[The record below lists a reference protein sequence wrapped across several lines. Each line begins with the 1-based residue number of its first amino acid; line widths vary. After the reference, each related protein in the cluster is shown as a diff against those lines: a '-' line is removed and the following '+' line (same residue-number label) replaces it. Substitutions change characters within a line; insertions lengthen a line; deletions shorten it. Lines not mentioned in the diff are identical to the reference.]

1 MILLSLFETHLVV
14 LYFSSMLLHT
24 IFVGLYFLIMRNL
37 KIFIPL
43 YSILS
48 QVGLQ
53 GEFLK
58 FYSEQNESS
67 GWVELS
73 PDGIPSTFT
82 WYKVIMIC

>member
-1 MILLSLFETHLVV
+1 
-14 LYFSSMLLHT
+14 
-24 IFVGLYFLIMRNL
+24 MRNL